1 MGIEVLASIIAG
13 LASLVAGGV
22 ASSKLI
28 QKLFRHLLG
37 IRREPEKPY
46 SERLA
51 QLTASL
57 TKASREVDSVL
68 SELAQVARSREGAV
82 QKLETDLAALETREK
97 ELKEKIEA
105 LESTPIPVAEHF
117 AKLLESGQQRSA
129 TRDYVLFGAGVI
141 VTTAIAVIIQVV
153 AG

>member
-1 MGIEVLASIIAG
+1 MQVEALTAIIAG
-13 LASLVAGGV
+13 LATLMAAGV
-22 ASSKLI
+22 ASNELV
-28 QKLFRHLLG
+28 QKLVRHLLG
-37 IRREPEKPY
+37 IRREPVKPY

-82 QKLETDLAALETREK
+82 QKLETDLAALGTREK

-105 LESTPIPVAEHF
+105 LENTPLPVAEHF
-117 AKLLESGQQRSA
+117 AKLLESGEKRSA
-129 TRDYVLFGAGVI
+129 KRDYVLFGAGVI
-141 VTTAIAVIIQVV
+141 VTTVIAVILQVV
-153 AG
+153 VG